1 MRRCAR
7 VTVLSAILVG
17 MGTVPARAQFTCW
30 FRGNPA
36 QLAQRPSPP
45 ESTQVQ
51 LGGATVK
58 VCYGAPSA
66 NGRQIMGGLVPLGQP
81 WRLGANEATTINL
94 PFAAEIAG
102 VRVEPGTYTLYAI
115 PGESEWEIVV
125 NRAVERWGIP
135 INDEI
140 RAQDVGSGR
149 ARVETLSAPVDQLSL
164 TLGSATASR
173 AELVIEW
180 ERTRVRVPIRRLGT

>member
-1 MRRCAR
+1 MRRAR
-7 VTVLSAILVG
+7 VTALSAILAG
-17 MGTVPARAQFTCW
+17 IGAVPAHAQFNCW

-36 QLAQRPSPP
+36 QIAQRPSPP
-45 ESTQVQ
+45 DSAEVR

-66 NGRQIMGGLVPLGQP
+66 NGRKIMGGLVPLGQP
-81 WRLGANEATTINL
+81 WRLGANEATTINV

-102 VRVEPGTYTLYAI
+102 VRMEPGTYSLYAI

-125 NRAVERWGIP
+125 NRALQRWGIP

-149 ARVETLSAPVDQLSL
+149 VPVETLPAPVDQLSL
-164 TLGSATASR
+164 TFGSTTESAT
-173 AELVIEW
+173 ELVIEW
-180 ERTRVRVPIRRLGT
+180 ERTRVRVPIRRLGA